1 MELTSGHIYQIEM
14 QTEFKV
20 MGEGGSLL
28 RNLRALFGHHTY
40 FDDGDIVVFWEGP
53 ANENGSVKE
62 LMATQVAMREEDT
75 SESFLPHAPL
85 NLPIAV
91 KLG

>member
-20 MGEGGSLL
+20 TGEGGSLL
-28 RNLRALFGHHTY
+28 RSLRALFGFHTY
-40 FDDGDIVVFWEGP
+40 FDDGKVVVYWEGP
-53 ANENGSVKE
+53 ANENGAVKE
-62 LMATQVAMREEDT
+62 LVATQVATRENDG
-75 SESFLPHAPL
+75 SGSFLPHAPL
-85 NLPIAV
+85 NLPVAV